1 MVNVL
6 FEKAKNMVKGD
17 KSCPIWHGGVKY
29 FEIRKPCMQGFV
41 LCMGLL
47 ILTSKENIVDCA
59 ESSIDRNATADNT
72 ITFFDLQKKLIET
85 DEIL

>member
-1 MVNVL
+1 
-6 FEKAKNMVKGD
+6 
-17 KSCPIWHGGVKY
+17 
-29 FEIRKPCMQGFV
+29 MQGFV